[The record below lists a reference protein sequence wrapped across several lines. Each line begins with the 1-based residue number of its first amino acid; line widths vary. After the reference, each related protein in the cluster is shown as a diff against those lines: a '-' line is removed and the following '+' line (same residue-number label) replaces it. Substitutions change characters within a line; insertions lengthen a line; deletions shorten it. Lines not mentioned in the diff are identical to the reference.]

1 MALHGLPFWRIMAAI
16 SPCAWPWH
24 RALQAYSERSR
35 GLRIGSVRRW
45 RAGGLLSNWARHGV
59 LVVHVVISERR
70 PSEEYSHEANWSEG
84 CASVRSHDN
93 LLMVVFLT
101 LAVGVGKTTLQIRL
115 LLIAYEKKLS

>member
-1 MALHGLPFWRIMAAI
+1 VL
-16 SPCAWPWH
+16 
-24 RALQAYSERSR
+24 
-35 GLRIGSVRRW
+35 V
-45 RAGGLLSNWARHGV
+45 GLLSNWARHGV

-115 LLIAYEKKLS
+115 LLIAYREEAVVNLTCALHFHVCW